1 VKRSRRSS
9 ITRSFAFLAASVT
22 LCRAQVSS
30 EVSLS
35 SGIRLEIQTNFGDPT
50 GEQNLRVEM
59 ARASGDSFYRIFYD
73 QNKLAVFAYE
83 LAVERAASDP
93 NALHLTA
100 KPAET
105 EFAARYPNADA
116 GKPVPSLS
124 SDQEFGPLISGKSA
138 DLGLFEIPG
147 MGLKVSETIRVT
159 TNQTAGTAGPL
170 RLSDLHVSIDRTA
183 IPGAP
188 PPSAVSGRYVMF
200 YIPGK
205 GGYFFASEPVAGRP
219 FVNAGTI
226 DRNHMRFTVEN
237 TDYECTTGASVLTN
251 ADSGELWVYHDP
263 SYIPSG
269 NWTLDPQR
277 LTHFAADEIFTSA
290 SDSLSWWLP

>member
-1 VKRSRRSS
+1 MRRQT
-9 ITRSFAFLAASVT
+9 TRCFAFLATALT
-22 LCRAQVSS
+22 LTVGRAQVSS
-30 EVSLS
+30 IVSLS
-35 SGIRLEIQTNFGDPT
+35 SGIQLEIKANFGDPT
-50 GEQNLRVEM
+50 GEQTLRVEM

-73 QNKLAVFAYE
+73 QNKLAIFAYE
-83 LAVERAASDP
+83 LAVERAVSDP

-105 EFAARYPNADA
+105 EFASRYPNADA

-124 SDQEFGPLISGKSA
+124 SDHEFGPLISGKSA

-147 MGLKVSETIRVT
+147 MGMKVSETIRVT

-170 RLSDLHVSIDRTA
+170 RLSDLHISIDRTP

-205 GGYFFASEPVAGRP
+205 GGYFFASEPVTGRP

-226 DRNHMRFTVEN
+226 DHNHMRFNVEN
-237 TDYECTTGASVLTN
+237 TDYDCTTGTAVLTH

-263 SYIPSG
+263 AYQPTG
-269 NWTLDPQR
+269 NWTLDPQS
-277 LTHFAADEIFTSA
+277 LTHSAADEIFTAA

>member
-1 VKRSRRSS
+1 V
-9 ITRSFAFLAASVT
+9 FLVT
-22 LCRAQVSS
+22 LTPVLCRAQASSVVS
-30 EVSLS
+30 VS
-35 SGIRLEIQTNFGDPT
+35 SGIQLEITANFGDPT
-50 GEQNLRVEM
+50 GGQTLTVQM

-105 EFAARYPNADA
+105 GFAARYPNADA

-124 SDQEFGPLISGKSA
+124 SDHEFGPLVSGKAA

-170 RLSDLHVSIDRTA
+170 RLSDLRVSIDRA
-183 IPGAP
+183 HVPGSP

-226 DRNHMRFTVEN
+226 DRNHMRFNVEN
-237 TDYECTTGASVLTN
+237 TDYECTTGTAVLTH
-251 ADSGELWVYHDP
+251 ADSGELWVYHDA
-263 SYIPSG
+263 SYKPIG
-269 NWTLDPQR
+269 NWTLDPQKLSR
-277 LTHFAADEIFTSA
+277 SAADEIFTAA

>member
-1 VKRSRRSS
+1 MRRLTSIPRFALLAVLATAAVCPGQISS
-9 ITRSFAFLAASVT
+9 V
-22 LCRAQVSS
+22 
-30 EVSLS
+30 VSLS
-35 SGIRLEIQTNFGDPT
+35 SGIQLEIKANLGDPT
-50 GEQNLRVEM
+50 GEQALRVEM

-105 EFAARYPNADA
+105 EFASRYPNADA

-124 SDQEFGPLISGKSA
+124 SDHEFGPLNSGKIA
-138 DLGLFEIPG
+138 ELGLFEIPG
-147 MGLKVSETIRVT
+147 MGTKVSETIRVT
-159 TNQTAGTAGPL
+159 TDQTAGTAGPL
-170 RLSDLHVSIDRTA
+170 RLSELRVSVDHTA
-183 IPGAP
+183 VPGAP
-188 PPSAVSGRYVMF
+188 PPSAVSGRFVMF
-200 YIPGK
+200 YLPGK

-226 DRNHMRFTVEN
+226 DRNHMRFTIEN
-237 TDYECTTGASVLTN
+237 TDYECTTGASVLTH
-251 ADSGELWVYHDP
+251 ADSGEVWVYHDP
-263 SYIPSG
+263 AYKPSG
-269 NWTLDPQR
+269 NWTLDPHR
-277 LTHFAADEIFTSA
+277 LTQSAADEIFTSA

>member
-1 VKRSRRSS
+1 M
-9 ITRSFAFLAASVT
+9 
-22 LCRAQVSS
+22 CHAQVSS
-30 EVSLS
+30 IVSLS
-35 SGIRLEIQTNFGDPT
+35 SGIQLEVKAHFGQPN
-50 GEQNLRVEM
+50 GEETLTVEM

-105 EFAARYPNADA
+105 VFASLYPNADA

-124 SDQEFGPLISGKSA
+124 SDHEFGPLTSGKSA

-147 MGLKVSETIRVT
+147 MGLTVSETIRVT
-159 TNQTAGTAGPL
+159 TDQTAGTAGPL
-170 RLSDLHVSIDRTA
+170 RLSDLHVSVDHTA
-183 IPGAP
+183 IPGSP

-200 YIPGK
+200 YLPGK
-205 GGYFFASEPVAGRP
+205 GGYFLASEPVPGRP

-226 DRNHMRFTVEN
+226 DRNHLRFTVDN
-237 TDYECTTGASVLTN
+237 IDYECTTGASVLIH

-263 SYIPSG
+263 AYKPSG
-269 NWTLDPQR
+269 NWTLDPKK
-277 LTHFAADEIFTSA
+277 LTRPAADEIFTAA